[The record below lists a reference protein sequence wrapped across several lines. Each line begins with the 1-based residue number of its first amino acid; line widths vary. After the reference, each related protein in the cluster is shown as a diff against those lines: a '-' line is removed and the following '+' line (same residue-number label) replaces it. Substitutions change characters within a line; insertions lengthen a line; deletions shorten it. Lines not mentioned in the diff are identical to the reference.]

1 MQITQY
7 ANGFQAPSGFDP
19 ADFSRQMQR
28 IGNDIDAVFDDLS
41 YWSAFTDYAGGGEVG
56 TPAIYKSTTV
66 AQTGFQPS
74 VEKAITWNS
83 VEIDNTG
90 TQAGTGE
97 LFLPDQNQRYWWW
110 MGVNLLM
117 PAITVNAR
125 YTTRLYVQD
134 RDPSSGQLLTG
145 VYRYNQY
152 MIATGDQYMMFDGFF
167 RTGGGRMRVT
177 MSHGNNAAI
186 NVLAGSSVWAVRI
199 CPDR

>member
-1 MQITQY
+1 MRITRDLNQ
-7 ANGFQAPSGFDP
+7 FEAPSGFDP
-19 ADFSRQMQR
+19 ADFAKQMKR
-28 IGNDIDAVFDDLS
+28 LANSIDTAFDDLS
-41 YWSAFTDYAGGGEVG
+41 FWSAFTDYAGGGEVG
-56 TPAIYKSTTV
+56 TPAIYKSTNV
-66 AQTGFQPS
+66 GLTGFNPS
-74 VEKAITWNS
+74 VEKAIVWNT

-90 TQAGTGE
+90 TQGGTGE
-97 LFLPDQNQRYWWW
+97 LVIPDQDQRYWWW

-117 PAITVNAR
+117 PAITANAR

-152 MIATGDQYMMFDGFF
+152 MIASSDQYMMFDGFF

-177 MSHGNNAAI
+177 MSHGGAAAI